1 MQGLHFEGT
10 KHRFAGMDCGGSG
23 VTYEGEGERLEGV
36 MDTDHI
42 SGLGNWVDDCI
53 EVENEG
59 GVDIEV
65 CEIDSSLP
73 IIL

>member
-1 MQGLHFEGT
+1 M
-10 KHRFAGMDCGGSG
+10 
-23 VTYEGEGERLEGV
+23 TYEGEGERLEGV

-65 CEIDSSLP
+65 CEIDFSLP